1 MVQLSHPYVTT
12 RKTIALTIRTFDDMI
27 PIDTIALNGTVST
40 YDFWSDIN
48 IQSIASAYREEQ
60 TLLPAKTSKV

>member
-12 RKTIALTIRTFDDMI
+12 RKTITLTIRTFDDMI

-60 TLLPAKTSKV
+60 TLPPANTSKA

>member
-1 MVQLSHPYVTT
+1 
-12 RKTIALTIRTFDDMI
+12 MI